1 MSVILDRIEAAPP
14 LRVTLSRDPRERGK
28 TFAAPGIW
36 SVNRSRDALNIRN
49 NAPVYRSMHRR
60 KSMGPPISAD
70 AAAAMKD
77 VIVKAL
83 CLTLLVVGGN
93 GLLCIVCI
101 DCWYI

>member
-1 MSVILDRIEAAPP
+1 MPSTSGIMLLFTAPCTEENP
-14 LRVTLSRDPRERGK
+14 
-28 TFAAPGIW
+28 W
-36 SVNRSRDALNIRN
+36 
-49 NAPVYRSMHRR
+49 
-60 KSMGPPISAD
+60 GPPISAD

-93 GLLCIVCI
+93 GLLCNVCI